1 MSDVVAP
8 QHRIRIKVFVDFWNF
23 QLSMNSLESG
33 FLIDWRKLGEVVAQ
47 EALLVAD
54 ARSVLRYEGMNVY
67 GSYDPL
73 SEKDRNLL
81 QWSTNMLSKFTG
93 VQSVML
99 ERRRKRSHPRCPSCH
114 VTVANCP
121 NCGADMRGTEEK
133 GVDNRIATDMISL
146 AWDNGYDVAALLSSD
161 GDFVP
166 VVQFLASRGV
176 KTVHGAFPPVGSE
189 LTQACWGSVSIPNM
203 RERFRR
209 VDFNR

>member
-1 MSDVVAP
+1 MPDGLVP

-54 ARSVLRYEGMNVY
+54 ADSVLRYEGMNVY

-73 SEKDRNLL
+73 SEKDKNLFR
-81 QWSTNMLSKFTG
+81 WATNTLNKFTG
-93 VQSVML
+93 VRSVMI
-99 ERRRKRSHPRCPSCH
+99 ERRRKRSHPKCPSCH
-114 VTVANCP
+114 VDVSDCP

-133 GVDNRIATDMISL
+133 AVDTRIATDMISL

-166 VVQFLASRGV
+166 IVRFLASRGF
-176 KTVHGAFPPVGSE
+176 KTVHGAFPPAGSE
-189 LTQACWGSVSIPNM
+189 LAQACWGSISIPNI

-209 VDFNR
+209 